1 MHPSAWK
8 RFAVVLAGM
17 FAPVV
22 QPLYELFQ
30 Q

>member
-17 FAPVV
+17 FAPAHLF
-22 QPLYELFQ
+22 PELFQ